1 MNIWKKVF
9 LQSFLFVGIGD
20 DTSNK
25 IFVLWGEEEK
35 LTIWLFVYWTQF
47 SKILIKVRCLCK
59 LLLNQTSP
67 LSELQKKIT
76 LQKNCRKSL
85 IHSPTSRF
93 GQLFL
98 RHSEDCLCNF
108 FLRMVR
114 WLVFQ
119 KLPGNL
125 LQCSAIL
132 TDLFKSL
139 KWFFSGCSFSL

>member
-47 SKILIKVRCLCK
+47 SKILIKVRCLCE

-67 LSELQKKIT
+67 LSELQKK
-76 LQKNCRKSL
+76 
-85 IHSPTSRF
+85 
-93 GQLFL
+93 
-98 RHSEDCLCNF
+98 
-108 FLRMVR
+108 
-114 WLVFQ
+114 
-119 KLPGNL
+119 
-125 LQCSAIL
+125 
-132 TDLFKSL
+132 
-139 KWFFSGCSFSL
+139 